1 MPAWVSQCC
10 GQDRLVVVTPVPASA
25 SVRIG
30 GYSLEVGAY
39 AGSFAQF
46 EPEQETENAPE
57 LKAALAE
64 EPKERPKAVAGL
76 VEFEETAAAVTDR
89 IEHANKLLRAAAAGQ
104 LLELRNLTGEING
117 LLDLFGRLDKAG
129 RFEEEL
135 ALIRSLNGLLVL
147 SLRWLDL
154 VRSLL
159 SLLQSARA
167 AGHEVGQA
175 WAHHELGSLHL
186 CTGESEQAS
195 QHLREAL
202 RIEEQLG
209 DLAGRCVTRH
219 NLDSARRDLALPGSG
234 GGRPPRRLLRL
245 AGLAT
250 ALVVFGGGA
259 TGIALALRGGGHPH
273 TTQPGTHTVTVQLA
287 GEGTGSVKGGGIAC
301 PKDCTTA
308 IDHGSTLTLTA
319 NAAAGSLFGH
329 WDGVG
334 CGPHRRCPLTVLND
348 ITATATFERANDTQ
362 APSTPAKLSARAVSA
377 AEIDLSWSASSDNVA
392 VTGYVIHRDGAKL
405 PTVSGTTTTFQD
417 TGLAPST
424 TYRYT
429 VQAIDAAGN
438 ASPQSQPAQATT
450 AANDTQAPSTPAKLS
465 ARAVSAA
472 EIDLSWSASS
482 DNVAV
487 TGYVIHRDGAKLP
500 TVSGTTTTFQDTGLA
515 PSTTY
520 RYTVQAIDAAGNA
533 SPQSQPA
540 QATTAANDT
549 QAPSTPAKLSARAV
563 SAAEI
568 DLSWSASSD
577 NVAVTGYVIHR
588 DGAKLPTVSGTTT
601 TFQDTGLAPSTTYRY
616 TVQAID
622 AAGNA
627 SPQSQPAQARTGPG

>member
-1 MPAWVSQCC
+1 
-10 GQDRLVVVTPVPASA
+10 VTPVPASA

-57 LKAALAE
+57 LKVE
-64 EPKERPKAVAGL
+64 
-76 VEFEETAAAVTDR
+76 EFEESAAAVTDR
-89 IEHANKLLRAAAAGQ
+89 IEQANNLLRAAAAGQ
-104 LLELRNLTGEING
+104 LLDLSNLTGEING
-117 LLDLFGRLDKAG
+117 LLDLFGRLDRAG

-159 SLLQSARA
+159 SLLRSAHA
-167 AGHEVGQA
+167 AGHEAGRG

-186 CTGESEQAS
+186 CAGESEQAS

-219 NLDSARRDLALPGSG
+219 NLDSARRDLALPGGG

-259 TGIALALRGGGHPH
+259 TGIALALRGGGHRN
-273 TTQPGTHTVTVQLA
+273 TTQPGTHTVTVKLA
-287 GEGTGSVKGGGIAC
+287 GEGTGSVKGGGIGC

-308 IDHGSTLTLTA
+308 VDRGSTLTLTA
-319 NAAAGSLFGH
+319 TARAGSLFGH

-392 VTGYVIHRDGAKL
+392 VTGYVIYRDGAKL
-405 PTVSGTTTTFQD
+405 QTVSGTTTTLRD
-417 TGLAPST
+417 TGLAPTT

-438 ASPQSQPAQATT
+438 ASPQSRPAQATT
-450 AANDTQAPSTPAKLS
+450 
-465 ARAVSAA
+465 
-472 EIDLSWSASS
+472 
-482 DNVAV
+482 
-487 TGYVIHRDGAKLP
+487 G
-500 TVSGTTTTFQDTGLA
+500 
-515 PSTTY
+515 
-520 RYTVQAIDAAGNA
+520 
-533 SPQSQPA
+533 
-540 QATTAANDT
+540 
-549 QAPSTPAKLSARAV
+549 
-563 SAAEI
+563 
-568 DLSWSASSD
+568 
-577 NVAVTGYVIHR
+577 
-588 DGAKLPTVSGTTT
+588 
-601 TFQDTGLAPSTTYRY
+601 
-616 TVQAID
+616 
-622 AAGNA
+622 
-627 SPQSQPAQARTGPG
+627 